1 MSDGAVPATLPRH
14 RDDAGGQVRLVEA
27 FRPAVTAGGTGS
39 RSHTGT
45 VPLRA
50 LAERAGLRAAY
61 SADPQDLRRL
71 GGRDD
76 GPHDGSKLDPACLG
90 LGRSLAVSY
99 REASRYRP
107 PPRAHQRITRVMG
120 CLAATSLSPQRVVV
134 LEVLGRL
141 SGRPRRTV
149 VVLAEYAGH
158 DYVISLGGESE
169 WVRNVRARGGDATV
183 LHGRRRSVRLMDVPP
198 QERAP
203 ILKAYARRRA
213 ASRSPA
219 YIAREYFGV
228 RPDAP
233 PSDFAAI
240 ADRYPVFR
248 VTPPP
253 TDARPRV

>member
-1 MSDGAVPATLPRH
+1 
-14 RDDAGGQVRLVEA
+14 
-27 FRPAVTAGGTGS
+27 
-39 RSHTGT
+39 
-45 VPLRA
+45 
-50 LAERAGLRAAY
+50 
-61 SADPQDLRRL
+61 
-71 GGRDD
+71 
-76 GPHDGSKLDPACLG
+76 
-90 LGRSLAVSY
+90 VSY

-120 CLAATSLSPQRVVV
+120 YLAATGLSPRRVVV

-248 VTPPP
+248 VTPRQPMLARECELLRIRADGRGSNTARAQDLAGLGPWRPGSASSCSCLATHSPWSP
-253 TDARPRV
+253 TSSRCPVALADRTGHVLSRLLASMKGLR